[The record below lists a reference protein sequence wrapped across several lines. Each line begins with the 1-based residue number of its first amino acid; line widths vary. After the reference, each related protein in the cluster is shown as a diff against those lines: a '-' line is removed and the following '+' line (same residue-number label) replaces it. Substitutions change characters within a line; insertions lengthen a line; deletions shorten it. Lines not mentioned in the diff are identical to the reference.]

1 MQMLGTWVKDTKK
14 ILKLGNRKMTWLF
27 ASQNPKQNLFHL
39 IISGD
44 LSVKLTVWHGN
55 LIEN

>member
-1 MQMLGTWVKDTKK
+1 MLATWVKDTKK

-44 LSVKLTVWHGN
+44 LSVNLTVWHGN